1 MAISKESKQA
11 IRVELENLSRKKKI
25 VSREISSFERKLSDL
40 NKRLIEIDGAMNKLT
55 SDVNG

>member
-40 NKRLIEIDGAMNKLT
+40 NKRLIDIEGAMNKLT